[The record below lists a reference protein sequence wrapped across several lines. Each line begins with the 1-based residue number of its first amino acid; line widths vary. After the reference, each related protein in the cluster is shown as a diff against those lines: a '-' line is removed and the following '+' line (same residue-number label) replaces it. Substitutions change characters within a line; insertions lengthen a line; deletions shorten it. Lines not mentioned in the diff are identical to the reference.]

1 MTTHTPTRVA
11 DVRDP
16 IGITGWPKEKGRDGE
31 RTPMQWT
38 PAPPASGFSTNA
50 QTWLPIGP
58 DYPTINVATE
68 TADPNSLLHW
78 YSALI
83 ALRRDNP
90 TLHSGGFVLLDPT
103 NPSVLTYAR
112 TAPADSNSD
121 SKVHAIVISLN
132 FTAQPPTIHLDL
144 TALTASGISSTAVK
158 TLLTD
163 AAELQSLN
171 NLTTFTL
178 PPYASL
184 VAEVQ

>member
-1 MTTHTPTRVA
+1 
-11 DVRDP
+11 
-16 IGITGWPKEKGRDGE
+16 
-31 RTPMQWT
+31 
-38 PAPPASGFSTNA
+38 
-50 QTWLPIGP
+50 
-58 DYPTINVATE
+58 
-68 TADPNSLLHW
+68 
-78 YSALI
+78 
-83 ALRRDNP
+83 
-90 TLHSGGFVLLDPT
+90 LLDPT

-112 TAPADSNSD
+112 TAPTDSNSN
-121 SKVHAIVISLN
+121 SKAHAIVISLN
-132 FTAQPPTIHLDL
+132 FTAQPQTIHLDL